1 MPNEFRIETRCHS
14 NLNPNATQE
23 TFSTLVHSIKG
34 LQCNRYTQ
42 KCQKMGPK
50 MSEYVTRYKHTEMTE
65 PSRMKNSE
73 FLSVFLHHDNILT
86 FLDQFPDISVFA
98 KPKKS
103 RISKKL

>member
-50 MSEYVTRYKHTEMTE
+50 MSE
-65 PSRMKNSE
+65 
-73 FLSVFLHHDNILT
+73 
-86 FLDQFPDISVFA
+86 
-98 KPKKS
+98 
-103 RISKKL
+103 